1 MYNGVNAMSSTVHRW
16 TIQCVIV
23 VLSVVM
29 ACSTA
34 WALSLGDAKDRGL
47 VGERLSGYLGAV
59 SGKASSDVQ
68 SLIDNV
74 NQQRKQ
80 LYQQIAKRNKT
91 NLKAVEM
98 LAGKTAMK
106 KTKPGNYIQLPSGQW
121 TKKEATR

>member
-1 MYNGVNAMSSTVHRW
+1 MRSTVHRW

-23 VLSVVM
+23 VLSLVM

-34 WALSLGDAKDRGL
+34 WALSLGDAKGRGL
-47 VGERLSGYLGAV
+47 VGEQLSGYLGAV
-59 SGKASSDVQ
+59 SGKVSSDVQ

-80 LYQQIAKRNKT
+80 RYQQIAKRNKT

-98 LAGKTAMK
+98 LAGQTAMK
-106 KTKPGNYIQLPSGQW
+106 KTKPGHYILLPSGQW

>member
-1 MYNGVNAMSSTVHRW
+1 MSSTLPQW
-16 TIQCVIV
+16 TIQCLIV
-23 VLSVVM
+23 VLSLVL

-34 WALSLGDAKDRGL
+34 WALSLGDAKGRGL
-47 VGERLSGYLGAV
+47 VGERPNGYLGAV
-59 SGKASSDVQ
+59 SGNASSGVQ

-80 LYQQIAKRNKT
+80 RYQQIAKRNKT

-98 LAGKTAMK
+98 LAGKTAIK

-121 TKKEATR
+121 KKK

>member
-1 MYNGVNAMSSTVHRW
+1 MRSTLPRW

-23 VLSVVM
+23 VFSLGL

-34 WALSLGDAKDRGL
+34 WALSLSDAKGRGL
-47 VGERLSGYLGAV
+47 VGERLNGYLGAV
-59 SGKASSDVQ
+59 TGNASSGVQ

-80 LYQQIAKRNKT
+80 RYQQIAKRNKT
-91 NLKAVEM
+91 KLQAVEM

-106 KTKPGNYIQLPSGQW
+106 KTKPGHYIQLPSGQW
-121 TKKEATR
+121 TKK

>member
-1 MYNGVNAMSSTVHRW
+1 MYNGVNSMRSTVHQW

-23 VLSVVM
+23 VLSLVM
-29 ACSTA
+29 AGSTA
-34 WALSLGDAKDRGL
+34 WALSLGDAKGRGL
-47 VGERLSGYLGAV
+47 VGEQPNGYLGAV
-59 SGKASSDVQ
+59 SGNASSGVQ

-80 LYQQIAKRNKT
+80 RYQQIANRNKT
-91 NLKAVEM
+91 NLKAVEI

-121 TKKEATR
+121 TKK